1 MIMPQ
6 RSPQEAKRAVLRAEA
21 IGILIFLVVGFIFI
35 LVRYGRYIDW
45 HVR

>member
-1 MIMPQ
+1 MP
-6 RSPQEAKRAVLRAEA
+6 RRTPQDAKRAVLRAEA
-21 IGILIFLVVGFIFI
+21 VGILIFLVLGFIII